1 MLPTHPGP
9 ADLTLTGPGRPGFAV
24 AANSGPPPRAATMTS
39 QRPNH
44 GQRPTAAGA
53 PSPMRLTRRPTVLVV
68 TREDDTREQLLSTLG
83 RAGCS
88 VNSVATMRSAH
99 REFDENRPDLVVLDL
114 DLPDS
119 TGWEMLTRIRSL
131 SWLPLLVQSAIARE
145 ADKVRALQLGADD
158 YVVKPVGNSELAA
171 RVLALLRRAGK
182 IDRPATLGTHSI
194 GDIEIDPL
202 AREVHK
208 AGTLVDLTPTEF
220 RLLVSLVS
228 EPGRLRSTRELL
240 EAAWGDPWGVGGS
253 RVKYA
258 ILRLRKKLDLVG
270 GQTVVIENRRGFG
283 YRLVVGADADG
294 MVAGMVAGDTDGMVA
309 GDTDGGLTGDDY
321 ASDASPRHTAT
332 APRPHASR
340 PDDELGFDPRSFGAH

>member
-1 MLPTHPGP
+1 
-9 ADLTLTGPGRPGFAV
+9 
-24 AANSGPPPRAATMTS
+24 
-39 QRPNH
+39 
-44 GQRPTAAGA
+44 
-53 PSPMRLTRRPTVLVV
+53 MRLTRRPTVLVV

-258 ILRLRKKLDLVG
+258 ILRLRKKLELIG

-283 YRLVVGADADG
+283 YRLVVGADTAGIADT
-294 MVAGMVAGDTDGMVA
+294 AADD
-309 GDTDGGLTGDDY
+309 DGGLTGDGY
-321 ASDASPRHTAT
+321 ASGTSPGHTGAT
-332 APRPHASR
+332 AARPHASR
-340 PDDELGFDPRSFGAH
+340 ADDELGFDPRSFGAH